1 MFPRSFLLFDINVKE
16 QRNPG
21 NEVAEGLNWMKC
33 IRSELNEK
41 KLGNCTGLNK
51 LTINCSYALVLTS
64 DISVLLYNK
73 NNFGDRAMHGK
84 TIWKPGINEITKVS
98 MGFCPCTPQG
108 GFTMPPLNPQLHRPM
123 YWCMLGYGCCCCSNG
138 ADAR

>member
-1 MFPRSFLLFDINVKE
+1 
-16 QRNPG
+16 
-21 NEVAEGLNWMKC
+21 MKC

-64 DISVLLYNK
+64 DISALLYDK

-84 TIWKPGINEITKVS
+84 TI
-98 MGFCPCTPQG
+98 
-108 GFTMPPLNPQLHRPM
+108 
-123 YWCMLGYGCCCCSNG
+123 
-138 ADAR
+138 